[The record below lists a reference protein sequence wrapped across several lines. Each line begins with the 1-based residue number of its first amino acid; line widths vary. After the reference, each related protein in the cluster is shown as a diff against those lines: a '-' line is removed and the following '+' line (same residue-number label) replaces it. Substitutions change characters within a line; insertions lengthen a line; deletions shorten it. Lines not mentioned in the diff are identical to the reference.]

1 MLSLRIALRYLLA
14 KKSHTAVNVISHIS
28 VAVVAVAC
36 AAIVVVLS
44 VFNGFS
50 DLALSHLSVLDP
62 VLKIVPASGKTIESA
77 DSLATQIE
85 TIPGITRAMTVIEE
99 RGLLVD
105 GSRQFPVIFRGVPHD
120 YDRYTSID
128 SAMVDGI
135 FTNATDD
142 GTHCASISVGVAVA
156 TELRPT
162 AEHAIALYV
171 PRRLGRI
178 QVSNPATAFRG
189 DSLLV
194 SGVFRVNQPEYDNEH
209 IIIPLDA
216 ARSLLDYT
224 TEATAIEIAVD
235 SDTDIK
241 NLADKIAKT
250 AGQQCMVLDRVHQQE
265 GSFRMIEIEKWVT
278 FMMLAFILLVA
289 SFNIVSTLSMLVLEK
304 RDNLQTMR
312 ALGATGTMVTR
323 IFIWQGWLIAI
334 AGAATGIVL
343 GVTVTLLQQHY
354 GFITLSADPAT
365 LTITAYPVR
374 LYLPDL
380 LVVAGVAAFIGLV
393 TSQITARFIRT
404 HLS

>member
-14 KKSHTAVNVISHIS
+14 KKSHTAVNVISNIS

-62 VLKIVPASGKTIESA
+62 ELKLVPASGKTIENA
-77 DSLATQIE
+77 DSLATQLE
-85 TIPGITRAMTVIEE
+85 AIPGVTRAMTVVEE

-105 GSRQFPVIFRGVPHD
+105 GNHQLPVIFRGVPYD
-120 YDRYTSID
+120 YDRYTGID
-128 SAMVDGI
+128 SAMIDGI
-135 FTNATDD
+135 FTTTTDN
-142 GTHCASISVGVAVA
+142 GFNCASISVGVAVA
-156 TELRPT
+156 TELHPSV
-162 AEHAIALYV
+162 ENPIALYV

-209 IIIPLDA
+209 IIIPVSV
-216 ARSLLDYT
+216 ARNLLDYT
-224 TEATAIEIAVD
+224 TEATALEIALAPG
-235 SDTDIK
+235 SDI
-241 NLADKIAKT
+241 ADVSDQIISV
-250 AGQQCMVLDRVHQQE
+250 AGQQCLLLDRVHQQE

-304 RDNLQTMR
+304 RDNLHTMR
-312 ALGATGTMVTR
+312 ALGATGSMVTR

-334 AGAATGIVL
+334 AGAAAGIIL
-343 GVTVTLLQQHY
+343 GVTLTLLQQHY

-365 LTITAYPVR
+365 LTISAYPVR

-380 LVVAGVAAFIGLV
+380 LVVAAVAAFIGLV

-404 HLS
+404 HLR